1 MMFMK
6 NGLSKDYENRC
17 GNCHT
22 PFDDKADEYCR
33 YCGTKRGE
41 GDFLPYENFNGCV
54 YGPPPEEREHIC
66 GECGF
71 SWTTKRMIDRSAYCP
86 KCGGKLKQ

>member
-1 MMFMK
+1 MLFSK
-6 NGLSKDYENRC
+6 DGLSKDYKNRC
-17 GNCHT
+17 GNCHEE
-22 PFDDKADEYCR
+22 FDDKSDAYCR

-54 YGPPPEEREHIC
+54 YGPPPVERVHIC

-71 SWTTKRMIDRSAYCP
+71 SWTTERMVDLSAYCP
-86 KCGGKLKQ
+86 KCGGKLKE

>member
-1 MMFMK
+1 MIFGK
-6 NGLSKDYENRC
+6 GNISKDYEGRC

-22 PFDDKADEYCR
+22 LFDDDEDEYCR

-41 GDFLPYENFNGCV
+41 GDFLPYENFNACV
-54 YGPPPEEREHIC
+54 YGPPPEERVHIC

-71 SWTTKRMIDRSAYCP
+71 SWTTIRMLDRSAYCP
-86 KCGGKLKQ
+86 KCGSRLKQ